1 MVAHAQS
8 ATLIGVEARLIEV
21 EVELTQGLPYFAI
34 IGLGDAAVQ
43 EAKYRI
49 QAALRSCDIDLP
61 HKRVT
66 INLAPAALRKDGA
79 SLDLPMTMGLLI
91 ALGIVRASQ
100 MESCLALGELSL
112 SGRLRPVRG
121 VLPSATL
128 ARRLGLRR
136 ILVPLENAAEAEAL
150 APLETLGA
158 ASLKDVLRIVGVK
171 TSGDAA
177 PTRPASVRGQQ
188 GEPSH
193 GSAPEA
199 PEASDPC
206 PPGLPSDATS
216 STEAAGSRGSAQ
228 GSSSDLARTPH
239 RRPSL
244 DMVDVRGQAIA
255 KRAMEV
261 AATGGHNILL
271 IGSPGAGKTM
281 LARRV
286 PSILPALSVE
296 EQIEVTSIW
305 SSAGLT
311 VGGPGLVCE
320 RPFRAPHHSI
330 SSAGLIGGGSS
341 IRPGEISLAH
351 RGVLFLDEMPE
362 LPRRVLESLRQPLEE
377 QKVVLSRARESVA
390 FPADFM
396 LVGAANPCPCG
407 WLGHP
412 SGRCLCP
419 DESIRRYQGRISGAL
434 LDRIDIVLMIPSLTS
449 AELLDEGTSP
459 RSGHDPAP
467 DDVAATP
474 SLATST
480 PASKTTAVIARP
492 DTGVRE
498 SSLQI
503 RARVVKARAHAL
515 ERSGHLNARLRGREL
530 KRVATVDDEARSI
543 LRRAIDQLQLSARS
557 LERTIRVA
565 RTIADL
571 NGQPKIHAPEIAEAL
586 QYRSRVPTSST

>member
-1 MVAHAQS
+1 MIARAQS

-91 ALGIVRASQ
+91 ALGIVKSSQ
-100 MESCLALGELSL
+100 MESCLTLGELSL

-121 VLPSATL
+121 VLPTATL
-128 ARRLGLRR
+128 ARKLGLRR
-136 ILVPLENAAEAEAL
+136 ILVPFENAAEAQAL
-150 APLETLGA
+150 APLETLAA
-158 ASLKDVLRIVGVK
+158 ASLKEVLRLVTDETGKRGKRGAASAIE
-171 TSGDAA
+171 DA
-177 PTRPASVRGQQ
+177 PATQDERRHRSLDHSPDHSPDRSLDHSLDHSFDHSLDHSLDHSP
-188 GEPSH
+188 EPPLSSARAS
-193 GSAPEA
+193 SAPSA
-199 PEASDPC
+199 AS
-206 PPGLPSDATS
+206 
-216 STEAAGSRGSAQ
+216 
-228 GSSSDLARTPH
+228 
-239 RRPSL
+239 SL
-244 DMVDVRGQAIA
+244 DMGDVRGQAIA

-261 AATGGHNILL
+261 AAAGGHNILL
-271 IGSPGAGKTM
+271 VGSPGAGKTM
-281 LARRV
+281 LARRL

-305 SSAGLT
+305 SAAGLT
-311 VGGPGLVCE
+311 LGGPGLLYT

-362 LPRRVLESLRQPLEE
+362 LPRRVLESLRQPLED
-377 QKVVLSRARESVA
+377 QRVVLSRARESVA

-412 SGRCLCP
+412 SGRCACP
-419 DESIRRYQGRISGAL
+419 EESIRRYGARVSGAL
-434 LDRIDIVLMIPSLTS
+434 LDRIDIVLTIPSLTS
-449 AELLDEGTSP
+449 SELLDEGAAGELDTAP
-459 RSGHDPAP
+459 R
-467 DDVAATP
+467 
-474 SLATST
+474 
-480 PASKTTAVIARP
+480 ASSI
-492 DTGVRE
+492 
-498 SSLQI
+498 QI
-503 RARVVKARAHAL
+503 RARVVEARALAL
-515 ERSGHLNARLRGREL
+515 ARSGHLNARLRGREL
-530 KRVATVDDEARSI
+530 KRNAAVNDEARDL

-571 NGQPKIHAPEIAEAL
+571 NGQSKIHAQEIAEAL
-586 QYRSRVPTSST
+586 QYRARPAHI